1 MHYIF
6 QHSRHR
12 KYNESQRQEAILM
25 NRTKKKE
32 KAEIKHTKL
41 CKKFQIR
48 NILQK
53 NGQKFLG
60 LHL

>member
-12 KYNESQRQEAILM
+12 KDNESQRQEAILM
-25 NRTKKKE
+25 NRTKKE
-32 KAEIKHTKL
+32 KAEIKQAKL

-53 NGQKFLG
+53 NGQKFLR

>member
-1 MHYIF
+1 MHFIF

-12 KYNESQRQEAILM
+12 KDNESQRQEAILM
-25 NRTKKKE
+25 NRTKKNRNQ
-32 KAEIKHTKL
+32 T
-41 CKKFQIR
+41 CKTLQVR

-53 NGQKFLG
+53 NGQKFLR